1 MNFKTLYNAFC
12 RFYYDFLNKQK
23 IEKFNK
29 STKNNIISH
38 LVSLNA
44 IKGNHITAMD
54 GVYICNDS
62 VIESY
67 SFIGFNSLI
76 SKTTIGRYNSIA
88 SNVNIGHGEHPLD
101 AISTNSFLIND
112 YHNILTSKACV
123 IESDVWIGVG
133 SIIRRGVT
141 VGIGA
146 VIGANSF
153 VNKDV
158 PPFAIVAGSP
168 ARIIRYRFDQN
179 KINEILKSKW
189 WELELEDAKE
199 VIKKL
204 DINTNEV

>member
-1 MNFKTLYNAFC
+1 
-12 RFYYDFLNKQK
+12 
-23 IEKFNK
+23 
-29 STKNNIISH
+29 

>member
-1 MNFKTLYNAFC
+1 
-12 RFYYDFLNKQK
+12 
-23 IEKFNK
+23 
-29 STKNNIISH
+29 
-38 LVSLNA
+38 
-44 IKGNHITAMD
+44 
-54 GVYICNDS
+54 
-62 VIESY
+62 
-67 SFIGFNSLI
+67 
-76 SKTTIGRYNSIA
+76 
-88 SNVNIGHGEHPLD
+88 
-101 AISTNSFLIND
+101 LIND